1 MTIVNGYCALDEV
14 RQLLGYSNALET
26 TSDLLIEKVIEAASR
41 AIDGWCD
48 RRFYTTSADETK
60 YYSAKFYNV
69 LFPEDDIISITT
81 LATDDDGDGTHEVTW
96 TTSDYMLI
104 PFNRPPYTTI
114 EVDPNGDYTFPATK
128 QGVKII
134 GKFGYCAIADRPPEV
149 TTFCMLLAIRLFKRM
164 SEAPFGVIGFSE
176 TGQSTVIPSDDP
188 DAKMLIGKFRRLI

>member
-1 MTIVNGYCALDEV
+1 MTIVNGYCTLAEV

-26 TSDLLIEKVIEAASR
+26 TSDALIEKVVEAASR
-41 AIDGWCD
+41 AIDGWCS
-48 RRFYTTSADETK
+48 RRFYTTTADETK
-60 YYSAKFYNV
+60 YFTAEYHDV
-69 LFPEDDIISITT
+69 LFPDIDIISITS
-81 LATDDDGDGTHEVTW
+81 LATDEDGDHTHEITW
-96 TTSDYMLI
+96 ATTDYLLL
-104 PFNRPPYTTI
+104 PFNQPNKTVI
-114 EVDPNGDYTFPATK
+114 EADPEGRYNFPKTK

-149 TTFCMLLAIRLFKRM
+149 TTFCMLFAVRLFKRM